1 MSEKRALPVSTVCF
15 VCGVDNP
22 AGLRLKF
29 YMENGKAHARFT
41 PSQHQAGFR
50 DVVHGG
56 VVTALL
62 DETMG
67 WAAANELKRMC
78 MTGELTV
85 RFVAPAPVGMALDVS
100 ACSTRSSRHLCY
112 VAGEVRG
119 SDGTLYARATGK
131 FVPLSKEQTDYIDAR
146 LIYSEGETSIFAE
159 DG

>member
-1 MSEKRALPVSTVCF
+1 VSERRALPVSSVCF
-15 VCGVDNP
+15 VCGMDNP

-29 YMENGKAHARFT
+29 YMEDGKAHARFT
-41 PSQHQAGFR
+41 PSRYQAGFR

-67 WAAANELKRMC
+67 WAAANQLRRIC

-85 RFVAPAPVGMALDVS
+85 RFVASVPVGTMLDVS
-100 ACSTRSSRHLCY
+100 AWSTRSSRHLCY
-112 VAGEVRG
+112 TAGELRG
-119 SDGTLYARATGK
+119 QDGTLYAKATGK
-131 FVPLSKEQTDYIDAR
+131 FVPLSKEETDYIDAR